1 MFVITADQVDS
12 RSGFDLVADAV
23 EAINAGPVRPVL
35 DAARTVGDE
44 FQVLVASGADALAI
58 ILRLARA
65 ARWSVG
71 CGADEVDTPLPR
83 DIREATGP
91 AFIAA
96 RRAVERAKK
105 RQTRFALEQEPGTQS
120 ATDAEALLDLL
131 LALRSRRSPE
141 GWELHDLLESG
152 LSQADAATRLGIT
165 PQAVSLRA
173 RAAEL
178 RLEQAAREPLARILD
193 ALGTVGP
200 TGKGARA

>member
-12 RSGFDLVADAV
+12 RSGADLVAGAI
-23 EAINAGPVRPVL
+23 EAINTGPVRPVL

-44 FQVLVASGADALAI
+44 LQVLVASGADALAV
-58 ILRLARA
+58 ILQLTRSG
-65 ARWSVG
+65 RWSVG
-71 CGADEVDTPLPR
+71 CGTGGVAAPLPR
-83 DIREATGP
+83 NIREATGP

-105 RQTRFALEQEPGTQS
+105 RPTRFALEQESGAAAAAD
-120 ATDAEALLDLL
+120 ATAMVDLL
-131 LALRSRRSPE
+131 LALRARRSPE

-152 LSQADAATRLGIT
+152 LSQADAASRLDIT

-178 RLEQAAREPLARILD
+178 RVERAAREPLARIFD
-193 ALGTVGP
+193 RVANVEP
-200 TGKGARA
+200 AGKGARS